1 MKPKPLD
8 VLKVKYGELFRY
20 LAEQEQAM
28 TSAEQLFLMQG
39 DAIEGIP
46 GMHIFYSDPEAYFKD
61 EWELLRPA
69 HLDIR
74 KVKYGELFRILA
86 EHEQVLTSAKQ
97 IFLIQGEVFPDLHG
111 MLIFYTEPYI
121 SSM

>member
-46 GMHIFYSDPEAYFKD
+46 GLHIFYTDPEVYFKG
-61 EWELLRPA
+61 EWEIMKSAPPE
-69 HLDIR
+69 IR
-74 KVKYGELFRILA
+74 IVKYGELFRILA
-86 EHEQVLTSAKQ
+86 EQEQVMASAKQ

-111 MLIFYTEPYI
+111 MLIFYTDP
-121 SSM
+121 